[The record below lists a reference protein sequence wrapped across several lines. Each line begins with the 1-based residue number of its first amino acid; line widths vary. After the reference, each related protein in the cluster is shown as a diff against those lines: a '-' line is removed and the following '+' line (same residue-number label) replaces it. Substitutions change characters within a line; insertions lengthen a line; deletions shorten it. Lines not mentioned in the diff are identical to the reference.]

1 MVSIHALSQSDLNNV
16 KLIQPEG
23 WPDIIPSFEFY
34 LSSSF
39 CTPIKAEHQGNI
51 VGVGAAI
58 CHGETGWLAHIIV
71 HAEKR
76 NLGIGKLIT
85 QSLISILEKKNCST
99 LLLLATA
106 LGEPVYKKA
115 GFETDL
121 KYLFFKHETL
131 KTQSAVLTS
140 RYTSAYEAAVLKLD
154 RDITGE
160 DRSKLL
166 KPHLSSCEL
175 IVSDS
180 IVRGCYFKT
189 LGEGLILAHDEEAG
203 IALLNRKY
211 EFLAKT
217 ALPETNEAGISF
229 LRQQGFE
236 QFSQGTRMWRG
247 KKLNWQS
254 EKLYSRIGGNLG

>member
-1 MVSIHALSQSDLNNV
+1 MVSIHALSLSDLNNV

-23 WPDIIPSFEFY
+23 WPDIIPHFEFY
-34 LSSSF
+34 LSSPF
-39 CTPIKAEHQGNI
+39 CIPIKAEYEGTI

-76 NLGIGKLIT
+76 NLGIGKSIT
-85 QSLISILEKKNCST
+85 QSLINILENKNCST

-121 KYLFFKHETL
+121 KYLFFKHEKL
-131 KTQSAVLTS
+131 KTQSVVPTS
-140 RYTSAYEAAVLKLD
+140 CYTNNYEASVLKLD
-154 RDITGE
+154 RDVTGE
-160 DRSKLL
+160 DRSELL

-175 IVSDS
+175 VVNGSA
-180 IVRGCYFKT
+180 VRGCYFKT
-189 LGEGLILAHDEEAG
+189 LGEGLILANDEEAG
-203 IALLNRKY
+203 RALLNRKH
-211 EFLAKT
+211 EFLAKV
-217 ALPETNEAGISF
+217 ALPETNKAGISF
-229 LRQQGFE
+229 LQQQGFE
-236 QFSQGTRMWRG
+236 QFSHGMRMWRG